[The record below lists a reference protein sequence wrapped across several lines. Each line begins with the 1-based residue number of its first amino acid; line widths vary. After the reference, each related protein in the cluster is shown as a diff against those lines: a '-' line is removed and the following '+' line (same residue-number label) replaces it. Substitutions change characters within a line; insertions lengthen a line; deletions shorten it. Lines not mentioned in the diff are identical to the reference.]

1 VVRSVTVLPGLES
14 LALVCATALAILALP
29 GYIAA
34 CVPAALALQ
43 D

>member
-1 VVRSVTVLPGLES
+1 VHSVTAVAGLES

-34 CVPAALALQ
+34 CVPAAMALQ